1 MKGVGWIGTFNPS
14 ATNLYE
20 EREQVKEEE
29 AKRKREEEESIE
41 EAKIRQKTGYYF
53 APNKSEE
60 WAVEFI
66 AKSSPVMHPKEE
78 DR

>member
-1 MKGVGWIGTFNPS
+1 MIKRLKSSGNSLRTPGMANVV
-14 ATNLYE
+14 
-20 EREQVKEEE
+20 VKVEE

-41 EAKIRQKTGYYF
+41 ETKIRQKTGYYF
-53 APNKSEE
+53 VPNKSEE